1 MSSPISFA
9 GIASGI
15 DTNALLNAQL
25 ASMRQTRIVPKEEKV
40 TELENANQ
48 AFDELK
54 ALLETFRAEALEFS
68 TLAGGSLTKTGISSN
83 ENSVLVTTTNSAQA
97 GSYTISSITSIAKN
111 HTFSFNET
119 FSSTG
124 AVVNSGMNDGAP
136 AADRTISIG
145 IGTVKSLS
153 IEMTSSTTLA
163 GLASEINSQGDGY
176 VNASLVN
183 VGNSA
188 SPAYKLF
195 ITSTNTGTEKG
206 LLTVTNGSEVGAI
219 GGRSE
224 SAASDAQFTIAG
236 IDGII
241 TRSTNTVSDVLI
253 GTTLELQNTTA
264 SPITL
269 NINTDIQRT
278 STQVKSL
285 INTYNE
291 IIKFVKANNQVTRDE
306 SGTDVTNNFAPL
318 SQATIDDSV
327 LEQLREDIISS
338 VNTGGSSVKIFAD
351 LGITTEKDGTLAF
364 DEDDFEAAITAE
376 SSSVEAI
383 LTSFAD
389 SISSTG
395 GTIDLYTRFNG
406 FFDLSINS
414 NKDQVSIL
422 NSRIQDIE
430 AQLAR
435 QEESMRARF
444 GRLEGI
450 IGRLNSVQSSLASTL
465 GG

>member
-1 MSSPISFA
+1 M
-9 GIASGI
+9 
-15 DTNALLNAQL
+15 
-25 ASMRQTRIVPKEEKV
+25 
-40 TELENANQ
+40 
-48 AFDELK
+48 
-54 ALLETFRAEALEFS
+54 
-68 TLAGGSLTKTGISSN
+68 
-83 ENSVLVTTTNSAQA
+83 
-97 GSYTISSITSIAKN
+97 
-111 HTFSFNET
+111 
-119 FSSTG
+119 
-124 AVVNSGMNDGAP
+124 
-136 AADRTISIG
+136 
-145 IGTVKSLS
+145 
-153 IEMTSSTTLA
+153 
-163 GLASEINSQGDGY
+163 
-176 VNASLVN
+176 VN

-406 FFDLSINS
+406 FFYLSINS